1 MAMLKV
7 NKPKSIE
14 AYITL
19 QEAFMRPKLEQ
30 IRKTINKAAPGA
42 EEIISYSMPAFKY
55 HGILVYFAAFK
66 NHLGFYAMKD
76 SMEVFKEKA
85 EQFQSGVATLQFQW
99 DKPLPVKLIMD
110 IVKYRLKTNQDK
122 QKAKEA
128 EKKKKK

>member
-1 MAMLKV
+1 MAMMKI
-7 NKPKSIE
+7 NKPQNID
-14 AYITL
+14 ADIAL

-30 IRKTINKAAPGA
+30 IRKTIGKAAPEA
-42 EEIISYSMPAFKY
+42 EEVISYSMPAYKY
-55 HGILVYFAAFK
+55 HGMLVYFAAFK

-76 SMEVFKEKA
+76 SMIYFKEKV
-85 EQFQSGVATLQFQW
+85 EQYQSGIATLQFQW

-110 IVKYRLKTNQDK
+110 IVKYRMKTNQDK